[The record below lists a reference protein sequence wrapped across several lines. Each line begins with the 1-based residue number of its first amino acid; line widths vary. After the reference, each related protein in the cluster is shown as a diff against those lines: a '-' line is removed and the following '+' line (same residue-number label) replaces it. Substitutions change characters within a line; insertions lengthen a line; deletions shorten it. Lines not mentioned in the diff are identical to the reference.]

1 MARQVTKYGCSTSSS
16 GVVAVFDYDGMVVLD
31 FKPGGKGYDDDK
43 NAVKYLFCSSDDDSW
58 TFRQLLLA
66 AIIYCFRKEGVLGA
80 HGEQVFIWS

>member
-1 MARQVTKYGCSTSSS
+1 MA
-16 GVVAVFDYDGMVVLD
+16 VLD

-80 HGEQVFIWS
+80 HGEQVFIWTVDSEY